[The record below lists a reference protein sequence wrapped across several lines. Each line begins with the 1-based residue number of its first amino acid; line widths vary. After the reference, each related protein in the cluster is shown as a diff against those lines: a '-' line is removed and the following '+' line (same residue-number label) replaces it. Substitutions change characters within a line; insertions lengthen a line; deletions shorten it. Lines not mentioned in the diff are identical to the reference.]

1 MLQMHCSKDEKIE
14 SHINVCRYCHP
25 SYPLST
31 FVVIVTLALSYQ
43 LNIYLSYK
51 TDNFS
56 HLKFTAVADWGM

>member
-1 MLQMHCSKDEKIE
+1 MSVDIVTLPI
-14 SHINVCRYCHP
+14 
-25 SYPLST
+25 LST

-56 HLKFTAVADWGM
+56 HLKFTTVADWRMCTCAEECGIYPVLG